1 MYSEALPQKK
11 CYSMKRLITIVLL
24 AVLGLSPALQLTTS
38 LTGGTEWC
46 ATASAKNKKKKTRK
60 PKNKRQKSKAKK
72 QKASLAT
79 VPHISSLVGSTARAD
94 KSLLSVTVPQGN
106 KRIDYKAITVYF
118 NRSLRIPSC
127 VAYELTNTM
136 VAMAD
141 APDAEKRRNYK
152 FNGDPNVLGSPD
164 WGDYRKSGYT
174 RGHMAPAMDMR
185 WDRQAMTECFLMTN
199 MCPQIEQLNNGP
211 WRTLEESV
219 HRWAKRDG
227 SIWIYTGPIMAG
239 STRHIGPRADI
250 AVPAAFYKVL
260 YAPRQQRAIAFVY
273 DNAAGEGGMAR
284 HATTIAEVEH
294 RTGISFFP
302 SMSSA
307 TARTLKRQCDLS
319 QWR

>member
-1 MYSEALPQKK
+1 M
-11 CYSMKRLITIVLL
+11 LL
-24 AVLGLSPALQLTTS
+24 AVLGLTPAIQLTTG
-38 LTGGTEWC
+38 LTSGTEWC
-46 ATASAKNKKKKTRK
+46 ATASAKNKKKKAKKRK
-60 PKNKRQKSKAKK
+60 SKAQKSKSKAKVKK
-72 QKASLAT
+72 QKASLT
-79 VPHISSLVGSTARAD
+79 TMQRISSLAGTAATAD
-94 KSLLSVTVPQGN
+94 KSLLTVTVPQGN

-136 VAMAD
+136 VTMAD

-152 FNGDPNVLGSPD
+152 FNGDPNVPGSPD

-185 WDRQAMTECFLMTN
+185 WDRQTMTECFLMTN

-211 WRTLEESV
+211 WRSLEESI

-227 SIWIYTGPIMAG
+227 SIWVYTGPIMAG
-239 STRHIGPRADI
+239 STRRIGPKTDI

-260 YAPRQQRAIAFVY
+260 YAPRQQRAIAFIY
-273 DNAAGEGGMAR
+273 DNTADGGGMAR
-284 HATTIAEVEH
+284 HATTIAEVER
-294 RTGISFFP
+294 RTGITFFP
-302 SMSSA
+302 RMSTA
-307 TARTLKRQCDLS
+307 TARPLKHQCDLT